1 MSLVVFLARRFVV
14 GLVFELVK
22 SASLDRLHG
31 LFLITGVHN
40 SLLVW
45 LSCILVFLF
54 PIFVYL
60 FGRAWSIL
68 WARDRDAF
76 GFESLLNGWE
86 LFQEG
91 GKLLDVERDSLQL
104 VLAFAMPVTIAIRNK
119 DSPSFLEASLRP
131 SRRTRGC
138 QLAACP

>member
-1 MSLVVFLARRFVV
+1 MI
-14 GLVFELVK
+14 GLVLKLVK

-31 LFLITGVHN
+31 LFLITGIRS

-54 PIFVYL
+54 LIFVYL
-60 FGRAWSIL
+60 FGGIWSIL
-68 WARDRDAF
+68 WTRDRDTL
-76 GFESLLNGWE
+76 GFESFLDGWE

-91 GKLLDVERDSLQL
+91 GELLDVERDSLQL
-104 VLAFAMPVTIAIRNK
+104 VLAFATLVAIVIQSK
-119 DSPSFLEASLRP
+119 DLLSFLEASLPP

-138 QLAACP
+138 RRAACP